1 VSVRVGLRLP
11 PCRGVA
17 AMASAAR
24 RAEQLGFDSVWF
36 PDSQLLWRD
45 VYATLTVAGGATERI
60 MLGTAVTN
68 VDTRH
73 PSVLASAIRTVQE
86 TAPGRFVLGVGA
98 GDSALR
104 PIGAPPT
111 PGHRLR
117 AKLDAV
123 RTLLRG
129 DEVDFGGGPLRLRD
143 AAGACPVFMAAN
155 GPRNL
160 ALAGSIAD
168 GVIMLCGASTAAL
181 ERGLESVRVGAREG
195 GGNPAALVVAVS
207 AFCMI
212 TDDLERDARTLKPV
226 VATIAQTGGAQL
238 LSLAGISVSV
248 PGRVPEVYPDLVH
261 AEDWARAVEVCDQWV
276 GDGDALAFAQ
286 TFCLFGTADE
296 IVGRIASI
304 GASGATALLMQHVG
318 SYDLPAELM
327 EAVGGDV
334 LPHLAR

>member
-1 VSVRVGLRLP
+1 
-11 PCRGVA
+11 
-17 AMASAAR
+17 MASAAR

-45 VYATLTVAGGATERI
+45 VYATLTVVGGATERI
-60 MLGTAVTN
+60 TLGTAVTN

-104 PIGAPPT
+104 PIGEPPT

-168 GVIMLCGASTAAL
+168 GVIMLSGASTTAL
-181 ERGLESVRVGAREG
+181 ERGMVNVRDGTREG
-195 GGNPAALVVAVS
+195 GNRAALVVAVS

-212 TDDLERDARTLKPV
+212 TDHLERDARILKPV
-226 VATIAQTGGAQL
+226 VATIAQTGGAKL

-248 PGRVPEVYPDLVH
+248 PGRVPEVYPDLIH
-261 AEDWARAVEVCDQWV
+261 AEDWAKAVEVCDQWV

-304 GASGATALLMQHVG
+304 GASGATG
-318 SYDLPAELM
+318 GRSCRGGPAACLVPGWPE
-327 EAVGGDV
+327 VS
-334 LPHLAR
+334 PLAE